1 MRQKSEFLSNFSS
14 GFHSSQQFTTFLNL
28 KSTTVGQTADKY
40 KEKQLRKEF
49 QEIDRDGGGF
59 VDISELSTYII
70 RPTVHTV
77 YKIRKSAFLT
87 KNFRPDFSIFQ
98 GSKLNLANNDS
109 NLTAEKRCCWFLFLS
124 SGCLLF
130 GYIMC

>member
-14 GFHSSQQFTTFLNL
+14 GFHSCQQFTTFLNL

-49 QEIDRDGGGF
+49 QEMDRDGGGF

-70 RPTVHTV
+70 RPTVQSIQTQKERV
-77 YKIRKSAFLT
+77 FDEKLSTGFFNLSGFKT
-87 KNFRPDFSIFQ
+87 QFS
-98 GSKLNLANNDS
+98 
-109 NLTAEKRCCWFLFLS
+109 
-124 SGCLLF
+124 
-130 GYIMC
+130 